1 MMGCAQ
7 APPRLPQV
15 LLTPDPLSAP
25 PALGKKKRN
34 FLACWDLP
42 SSPLCKDKFK
52 VVGGQQVLSSA
63 QGTRA
68 QRWAGPAEV
77 TDQPEAEL
85 PPISWQPPTTG
96 TKARLDPAPDPWVI
110 LGQSGLSAGLSVP
123 GVIDTRMGRAQPLT
137 HPRPGTCQQE
147 VPPWDRHAGGCQGL
161 SSSPRDSSAAGR
173 RLSRGRGR
181 PRCFI
186 RALSAPPWPQI
197 MVPPGARTQGPCPQV
212 SPDTAGSIV
221 PAAF

>member
-1 MMGCAQ
+1 MFLINQIFTHPLRFFSCYHIHIITQLSSLGSIFKEGLE
-7 APPRLPQV
+7 APKSYSHPSIFSPLPLVEDWEGVSRAWGLGRRALTTPRLPQV

-52 VVGGQQVLSSA
+52 VVGGQQVLTSA

-85 PPISWQPPTTG
+85 PPF
-96 TKARLDPAPDPWVI
+96 
-110 LGQSGLSAGLSVP
+110 
-123 GVIDTRMGRAQPLT
+123 
-137 HPRPGTCQQE
+137 PRP
-147 VPPWDRHAGGCQGL
+147 P
-161 SSSPRDSSAAGR
+161 
-173 RLSRGRGR
+173 
-181 PRCFI
+181 
-186 RALSAPPWPQI
+186 
-197 MVPPGARTQGPCPQV
+197 PPGGQRPGWSQHLTLG
-212 SPDTAGSIV
+212 
-221 PAAF
+221 